1 MLQLKHHHIYNH
13 KESKHHHQDNSL
25 EDSKQVLLEY
35 ILQDG
40 KRDEL

>member
-1 MLQLKHHHIYNH
+1 MLQLKHHHIYNQ
-13 KESKHHHQDNSL
+13 KGSKHYHQDNSP